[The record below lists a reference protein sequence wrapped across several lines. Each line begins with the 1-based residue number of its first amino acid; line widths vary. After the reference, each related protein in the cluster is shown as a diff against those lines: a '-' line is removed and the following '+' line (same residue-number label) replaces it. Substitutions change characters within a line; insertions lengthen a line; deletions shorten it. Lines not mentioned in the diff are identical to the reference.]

1 MQQANVRV
9 DGKRLWASLMELAQ
23 IGATP
28 KGGVCRLA
36 LSDLDGEGRRCFVRW
51 CEEAGCTVAVDAVG
65 NIFARR
71 PGRQPELAPVL
82 FGSHLD
88 SQPTGGKFD
97 GAYGVMAA
105 LEVVRTLND
114 LDRITEAPLEIVAWT
129 NEEGSRFQPVMMGSG
144 VYVGAHHL
152 AATLA
157 ARDRDGISAGEAL
170 AQIGFAGDAGLFGR
184 PARAYFEPHIEQ
196 GPVLEETGNVIGVV
210 TGALGLRWFDVVAIG
225 QDAHAGATPLR
236 LRRDA
241 LLAAAEVA
249 VELDRIAKAHQ
260 PNGRATVGAL
270 NAWPN
275 SRNVIAGRV
284 VFTVDLR
291 HADEAA
297 LDAIEAAFRAA
308 CESIGTARRVSFNI
322 TGVSAYPVTHFDANS
337 VAAVRASAAA
347 LALPH
352 MDIVSG
358 AGHDAVNMAGH
369 APTAMIFV
377 PCAGGISHN
386 ELESAEPAH
395 LEAGCNVLLQAV
407 LATANGA

>member
-9 DGKRLWASLMELAQ
+9 DGKRLWAALMELAQ

-36 LSDLDGEGRRCFVRW
+36 LSDLDGEARRLFVRW
-51 CEEAGCTVAVDAVG
+51 CEEAGCTVAIDAIG
-65 NIFARR
+65 NVFARR
-71 PGRQPELAPVL
+71 AGRQPELAPVL

-114 LDRITEAPLEIVAWT
+114 LDLITQAPLEIVAWT

-144 VYVGAHHL
+144 VYVNAHDL
-152 AATLA
+152 TATLA
-157 ARDRDGISAGEAL
+157 AHDRDGISVGAAL
-170 AQIGFAGDAGLFGR
+170 ARIGFAGDAGLFGR

-210 TGALGLRWFDVVAIG
+210 TGALGLRWYDVEAIG

-241 LLAAAEVA
+241 LLAAADVA

-260 PNGRATVGAL
+260 PNGRATVGAI

-291 HADEAA
+291 HAQEAG
-297 LDAIEAAFRAA
+297 LDTIEASFRAA
-308 CESIGTARRVSFNI
+308 CESIGTARGVAFNI
-322 TGVSAYPVTHFDANS
+322 TEVSAYPVTHFDPDTVQRCAPVPRRSPCRTWISS
-337 VAAVRASAAA
+337 V
-347 LALPH
+347 
-352 MDIVSG
+352 
-358 AGHDAVNMAGH
+358 
-369 APTAMIFV
+369 V
-377 PCAGGISHN
+377 PATTRSTW
-386 ELESAEPAH
+386 PATRRP
-395 LEAGCNVLLQAV
+395 Q
-407 LATANGA
+407 